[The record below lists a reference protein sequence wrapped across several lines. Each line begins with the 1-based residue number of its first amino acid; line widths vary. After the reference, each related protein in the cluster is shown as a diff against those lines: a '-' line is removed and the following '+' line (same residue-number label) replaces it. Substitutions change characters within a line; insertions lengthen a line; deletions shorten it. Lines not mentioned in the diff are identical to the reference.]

1 MIKEDFIIQTEV
13 RRMLIRANIDYSKID
28 LGTVR
33 GVVYLRG
40 LFYLSRIPVG
50 DEGRAK
56 EFIAKTLYALE
67 KKARSI
73 SGVTDVVFQFVNW
86 KKEMGQWIPI
96 QWTRKEERRGGQ
108 KAKEHED
115 KTNSDLQTDSE
126 GA

>member
-1 MIKEDFIIQTEV
+1 MPSRGHWRLSVLSPEGWKKFHPGRGKMIKEDFIIQTEV

-73 SGVTDVVFQFVNW
+73 SGGRVVVFKF
-86 KKEMGQWIPI
+86 
-96 QWTRKEERRGGQ
+96 
-108 KAKEHED
+108 
-115 KTNSDLQTDSE
+115 
-126 GA
+126 

>member
-1 MIKEDFIIQTEV
+1 MIKEDFIIQSEV
-13 RRMLIRANIDYSKID
+13 RRMLVRANIDCTKID

-40 LFYLSRIPVG
+40 FFNLSRIPVG

-56 EFIAKTLYALE
+56 EFITKTLYAFE
-67 KKARSI
+67 KKVKHI

-86 KKEMGQWIPI
+86 KKEMGQWKSI
-96 QWTRKEERRGGQ
+96 QGKRKEERREGQ
-108 KAKEHED
+108 KEKGHED

-126 GA
+126 GD

>member
-40 LFYLSRIPVG
+40 YFNLSRIPMG

-56 EFIAKTLYALE
+56 EFIAKTLFSFE
-67 KKARSI
+67 KKVKNI
-73 SGVTDVVFQFVNW
+73 SGVTDVVFQLDNW
-86 KKEMGQWIPI
+86 KKETGQWIPT
-96 QWTRKEERRGGQ
+96 QWKGMEERKEVRKE
-108 KAKEHED
+108 KEHED
-115 KTNSDLQTDSE
+115 KTNSVTQTDSE
-126 GA
+126 GT

>member
-40 LFYLSRIPVG
+40 FFNLSRIPLG
-50 DEGRAK
+50 DEGRAR
-56 EFIAKTLYALE
+56 EFMAKTLYSLE
-67 KKARSI
+67 KKVKNI

-86 KKEMGQWIPI
+86 KKEVGQWIPI
-96 QWTRKEERRGGQ
+96 QWKRKEERREGQ
-108 KAKEHED
+108 KEKEHEN